1 MKIRSTPPLKPVNH
15 DLKSHA
21 WCGPTVLSAITGAKT
36 SDIRTIIQRRRWS
49 AAPVKGVT
57 EYDLRWVLY
66 RHRFCL
72 GEEVRFDEVARPTLA
87 AWLRGRTADERK
99 QTFVLMVRLGMRSG
113 YFGPRE
119 KLHWVVVR
127 ANTFVD
133 TYTKGQLVTIGKA
146 PHRRKRVVSA
156 FPVWKEEERPATTSP
171 APLRKAVVGRRAAS
185 VESRV

>member
-1 MKIRSTPPLKPVNH
+1 M
-15 DLKSHA
+15 
-21 WCGPTVLSAITGAKT
+21 
-36 SDIRTIIQRRRWS
+36 
-49 AAPVKGVT
+49 KGVT

-72 GEEVRFDEVARPTLA
+72 GEEVRFEEDARPTLA

-99 QTFVLMVRLGMRSG
+99 QTFVLLVRLGMRSG

-127 ANTFVD
+127 ANTFLD
-133 TYTKGQLVTIGKA
+133 TYTKGQPVMTGKA

-156 FPVWKEEERPATTSP
+156 FPVWKEEERPATTR
-171 APLRKAVVGRRAAS
+171 AVPLRKAAVGRRAAS
-185 VESRV
+185 VKSHV